1 MVACVEGSDAKPLI
15 GTREPRAVPG
25 TRFGDVRWVEETGST
40 NADLLAAAAAGEAGD
55 VVLVADHQTAGHG
68 RLGREWT
75 APPGSSLLVSVLL
88 RPDLAPADSFLVLA
102 AAAVAA
108 CDACRDVAGCHP
120 GIKWPNDLVIV
131 AGDRFAGRKIAGLL
145 AESIVRDGRLAAVVV
160 GMGLNVNWDGRPP
173 SELDEIAVALDRV
186 VGRPV
191 DREALLERWLVALD
205 GWLDELP
212 TEEGRARLRERVKN
226 LSATV
231 GRRVRV
237 EQTSGAL
244 VGDAVDITPSG
255 HLVVAPDG
263 GGPRIEV
270 AVGDVVHLRHRD

>member
-1 MVACVEGSDAKPLI
+1 MEGSFAKPPI
-15 GTREPRAVPG
+15 GSGETSAVPG
-25 TRFGDVRWVEETGST
+25 TRFDDVRWVDETGST
-40 NADLLAAAAAGEAGD
+40 NADLLAAAADGEAAG

-88 RPDLAPADSFLVLA
+88 RPELAPDESFLALA

-108 CDACRDVAGCHP
+108 CDACRDVADCHP

-131 AGDRFAGRKIAGLL
+131 AGDRFAGRKVAGLL
-145 AESIVRDGRLAAVVV
+145 AESIVRDGVLVAVVV
-160 GMGLNVNWDGRPP
+160 GMGLNVNWEGRPP
-173 SELDEIAVALDRV
+173 SELDDVAVALDRV
-186 VGRPV
+186 VGHPV
-191 DREALLERWLVALD
+191 DREVLLRSWLVALD
-205 GWLDELP
+205 RWLDELD
-212 TEEGRARLRERVKN
+212 TAEGRARLRARTKD

-237 EQTSGAL
+237 EQAAGAV
-244 VGDAVDITPSG
+244 VGDAVDITPAG

-270 AVGDVVHLRHRD
+270 AVGDVVPLRHRD

>member
-75 APPGSSLLVSVLL
+75 APPGSSFWCRCCCAPIWS
-88 RPDLAPADSFLVLA
+88 RPTRSW
-102 AAAVAA
+102 
-108 CDACRDVAGCHP
+108 C
-120 GIKWPNDLVIV
+120 W
-131 AGDRFAGRKIAGLL
+131 
-145 AESIVRDGRLAAVVV
+145 
-160 GMGLNVNWDGRPP
+160 RPP

-191 DREALLERWLVALD
+191 DREVLLERWLVALD